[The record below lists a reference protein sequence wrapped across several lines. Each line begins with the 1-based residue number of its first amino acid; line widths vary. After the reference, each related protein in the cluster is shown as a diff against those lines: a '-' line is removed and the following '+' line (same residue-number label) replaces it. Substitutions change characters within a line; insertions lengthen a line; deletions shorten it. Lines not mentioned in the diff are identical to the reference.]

1 MFHWWCP
8 SFSCSG
14 NHFLVRVILRNISFD
29 LRNETKRFSG
39 IKHQKTFN
47 QSIRRLDK
55 KKSSFKM
62 TLFQTYSVSIK
73 SDIKKGSPS
82 IKKHALKFKYHFK
95 ETVFFS
101 KYRIWCLCSKAVV
114 CISSCKN
121 DLQKKQQTT
130 KKIEKPFHLVVWL
143 IQRRVLSLCTHAV
156 LEIAFG
162 DRYKSST
169 NTRLFCRL
177 NRLYKYQSRSSYF
190 FNCVYI
196 TKAFL
201 DVK

>member
-73 SDIKKGSPS
+73 SDIKKEALQLRSMRWNS
-82 IKKHALKFKYHFK
+82 NTILKKQ
-95 ETVFFS
+95 FFYS

-121 DLQKKQQTT
+121 YLQKKQQTN
-130 KKIEKPFHLVVWL
+130 KKNRKTFPFG
-143 IQRRVLSLCTHAV
+143 RM
-156 LEIAFG
+156 
-162 DRYKSST
+162 T
-169 NTRLFCRL
+169 NTETCFKFVHTCS
-177 NRLYKYQSRSSYF
+177 SRNSLWRS
-190 FNCVYI
+190 I
-196 TKAFL
+196 
-201 DVK
+201 